1 MASAGSEIAQ
11 YDGSAL
17 VLALSRLRLITGL
30 AVCCM
35 TLAAG
40 AQETPHS
47 GAKSDES
54 GFVIR
59 SQSNLIVVPV
69 VVRDAKG
76 KPVSGLTR
84 DDFEVFDNKK
94 PQAISHFSTETI
106 EDVNPPNA
114 AEGKAKSAAPE
125 AAPLR
130 FIGLFFDDYHL
141 EFGDLAQIQQ
151 AAKHYLEKNLDSGA
165 RVAIFSASGR
175 NDIEFTRD
183 RDKLD
188 LALAKLHVVLN
199 LESCP
204 KISVYLAQRVEDGDQ
219 GALEVAKA
227 MVLPCRCK
235 SEPCPPMEFP
245 TREESHLVLQ
255 QNEMRVRTTLTAL
268 DNAVR
273 RMAGMPGERSMAI
286 LSDGFL
292 DTYHEN
298 RIDVLID
305 HALRQHVVINALDAR
320 GLYATLPDESYAR
333 QGMQRQADILAEA
346 AEGTG
351 GVFVEN
357 TNDLEGGLARVE
369 SPHTTYIL
377 GFSPENFK
385 PDGQFHKL
393 QVKLVNS
400 AHLTVQARRGYFAP
414 KGAAN
419 SAVAEKEAMENAIF
433 SSQDVPGLPIQIST
447 KFVRVDSRNT
457 KIDVTVAADLHSVR
471 FRKADGRNLDDLTL
485 IVVLFD
491 GDGNYVTGQNQ
502 IVNLNLTDAELEKL
516 KSTGGEGAAEL
527 NAKPGNYVVRAVVR
541 ESESK
546 QLGAASQR
554 VEIP

>member
-1 MASAGSEIAQ
+1 MASGGSEVAQ
-11 YDGSAL
+11 CGGSAPIPVLPWLKLIIGL
-17 VLALSRLRLITGL
+17 VI
-30 AVCCM
+30 CCM
-35 TLAAG
+35 TLVAR
-40 AQETPHS
+40 AQETPHN

-69 VVRDAKG
+69 VVRDANG

-106 EDVNPPNA
+106 NVSPSNA
-114 AEGKAKSAAPE
+114 AEGETKSATPAG
-125 AAPLR
+125 APLR

-219 GALEVAKA
+219 GALEVAKS

-235 SEPCPPMEFP
+235 SLPCPPMEFP
-245 TREESHLVLQ
+245 AREESHLVLQ

-268 DNAVR
+268 DHAVR
-273 RMAGMPGERSMAI
+273 RMAELPGERSMAI

-292 DTYHEN
+292 DAYHED

-333 QGMQRQADILAEA
+333 QGMQRQADILGEA

-351 GVFVEN
+351 GVFIEN

-377 GFSPENFK
+377 GFSPGNFK

-414 KGAAN
+414 KGAGN
-419 SAVAEKEAMENAIF
+419 SAIAEKEAMENAIF
-433 SSQDVPGLPIQIST
+433 SSEDVRGLPIQIST
-447 KFVRVDSRNT
+447 KFVKVDSGST
-457 KIDVTVAADLHSVR
+457 KIDVTVAADLRSVQ

-541 ESESK
+541 ESETK
-546 QLGAASQR
+546 QLGAASRR